1 MPVYRQVMVA
11 SDLSA
16 RCDRAVDRGVLLA
29 RAWNSKVSIAHILS
43 EDASDSTIMEE
54 KVRAV
59 LPDPGMDAR
68 ILFGRGSV
76 PETLQELANETEADL
91 ILTGVARYNSPGD
104 FLLGTAVDHII
115 RRSDIPVLIVKKRPH
130 RPYRN
135 ILVAT
140 DLSNC
145 SRAALLRAADLFPQA
160 ALHLIH
166 AYHVPFEA
174 WLDSPDMRAEVSR
187 TAEADLETFLAHAA
201 LDPIAGRIE
210 ARIGYG
216 ETERVVG
223 DRLKKTDAD
232 LLVMGT
238 HGHSGF
244 VHATLGSMAESI
256 LSWADVDTLMV
267 RDRR

>member
-1 MPVYRQVMVA
+1 
-11 SDLSA
+11 
-16 RCDRAVDRGVLLA
+16 
-29 RAWNSKVSIAHILS
+29 
-43 EDASDSTIMEE
+43 
-54 KVRAV
+54 
-59 LPDPGMDAR
+59 
-68 ILFGRGSV
+68 
-76 PETLQELANETEADL
+76 
-91 ILTGVARYNSPGD
+91 
-104 FLLGTAVDHII
+104 
-115 RRSDIPVLIVKKRPH
+115 
-130 RPYRN
+130 
-135 ILVAT
+135 
-140 DLSNC
+140 
-145 SRAALLRAADLFPQA
+145 
-160 ALHLIH
+160 
-166 AYHVPFEA
+166 
-174 WLDSPDMRAEVSR
+174 MRAEVSR

-223 DRLKKTDAD
+223 DRLKETDAD